1 VGTIGKN
8 VVRTS
13 LAIGG
18 AVAMAMAVTGTASA
32 VSTPRNGVCELGE
45 FCLWYGYNQTGSVSD
60 FNGSISDYG
69 TTQPTCYEFKGP
81 GLGKGQCIRNN
92 ALSVKNNTTG
102 HTIFLY
108 FSGGHYTLTVG
119 QTLNNGDRDTSHTF
133 IRN

>member
-1 VGTIGKN
+1 MGTIGKN

-13 LAIGG
+13 LAVG
-18 AVAMAMAVTGTASA
+18 AAAALAMAVTGTASA
-32 VSTPRNGVCELGE
+32 ATPRNGKCELGE

-60 FNGSISDYG
+60 FNGSVSDYG
-69 TTQPTCYEFKGP
+69 TSQPTCYEFKGP
-81 GLGKGQCIRNN
+81 GLGQGECIRNN

-108 FSGGHYTLTVG
+108 FNGGHYQLSVG
-119 QTLNNGDRDTSHTF
+119 QALNVGNRDTSHTF